1 MVYLAP
7 VGTQMSCSLSPVKF
21 AGGDCWPRAPTQ
33 ARVSSLLS
41 PGGSGSGDQ
50 PMEVGVEQMDVSSKA
65 TEVSAPLPIKKP
77 SGNTTT
83 GGPFKKQAY
92 PLMSKRPE
100 HLRMNL

>member
-1 MVYLAP
+1 
-7 VGTQMSCSLSPVKF
+7 MSYSLSPVKF

-33 ARVSSLLS
+33 ARVSSLLF

-92 PLMSKRPE
+92 PLMSKHPE